1 MVALNR
7 PRDWYAACARIIQC
21 GVNDIVEEEVNET
34 RITKTGELEEPLPL
48 SRTKEDDAIAIGS
61 SKEED
66 SGTES
71 AEDYSD
77 DENEGRDAY
86 RQGGYHAVKIGDVF
100 DQRFEV
106 IEKLGWGH
114 FSTVWMVQDRT
125 INRNTTL
132 SKTQPGVLYALK
144 IQRSAAAYTE
154 AAMDEIDI
162 LNCIATESKRC
173 SAENIT
179 VSTAE
184 DRDGTL
190 TTQEIYHSHHVA
202 TLHDSFFHT
211 GTHGKHTCMVFSLL
225 GCNLL
230 SVIKAYG
237 YNGIPLKAVQKMIKG
252 IAMGLDFL
260 HRRCNI
266 IHTDLK
272 PENVLLQFPSQIDLE
287 RQDVGGDDLTQTS
300 DQESI
305 EVIYTDL
312 KPKNTTPH
320 LPSRINFEKRGGKE
334 ENTFQQSDN
343 DEALQSE
350 QVATEVT
357 HTEPKFEFPSQNDP
371 DKRHCGGDDT
381 SQTSDNESVLQ
392 SKQVTTEVMG
402 ADINPEDVPLQFQSQ
417 VEVEKQG
424 SRGNYTFQ
432 TSDNDEGLQLELEKR
447 GSRGDDASRTS
458 DDDGGLLSELV
469 KRGSIGNIVSQIS
482 DDDGVLQLELEERD
496 SRVDDASQTS
506 DDDGVSQLELEERDS
521 RVDDASQTSD
531 DNGVS
536 QLELDE
542 RGSRENDA
550 SQTTDD
556 DGLLQLELERRG
568 TRENDASQISDD
580 DGLLQLKLGK
590 RGSRDNDTSQAS
602 DDDGALQFELERRGS
617 RENDA
622 SQISDDDGLLQLE
635 LGKRGSRDN
644 YTSQT
649 SDDGGV
655 LQLELEQRGSKDND
669 TSQTSDDDGLLQLEL
684 GKRGSRDNYTSQT
697 SDDGGVLQLELE
709 QRGSKDNDTS
719 QTSDDDGLLQLE
731 LGKRGSRD
739 NYASQTSD
747 DDGLL
752 QLELGKRGS
761 KDNDASQTSD
771 GDVLLQLE
779 LGKRGSR
786 DNDASQTSD
795 DDGVLHLE
803 FEERNSRDSDAS
815 QTIDDDGLLQLE
827 LEQRGS
833 RDNGASQTSDDDG
846 LLHLEFEER
855 NSRDND
861 ASQTTDDD
869 GLLQLELEQRGSKD
883 NDASQTSDDDGV
895 FQLELEQRGSKEN
908 DVSQTLDDDGLLQ
921 LELVSIDLSTDIS
934 TDIAP
939 ESVLSQ
945 FSSQTDL
952 EERHNGGDNASQT
965 SDDDEPEKVITQ
977 VLSHIAYEKRGDKEG
992 DISQISGDD
1001 GELKVEQMNLEE
1013 LEAPLQNP
1021 TTFTEERKQIQG
1033 ISDKSR
1039 EKEEIRRLHQDKHV
1053 QDTSMPNTTITTF
1066 VLTDSKDTPQQQRGM
1081 HLIDKYGLESTST
1094 KATDDGVL
1102 NCQSH
1107 SQFIARNF
1115 KSCIVKTPELL
1126 DKVKVSRVS
1135 KTGMNAYFRLCRS
1148 ESNGR
1153 TRTGSGVAEVS
1164 FLLRAFFPEEGIAD
1178 NVSSALGRI
1187 PWERGTDKN
1196 ATKEWR
1202 CGLSI
1207 QQSGQPSVATIFK
1220 LVQHERTCMDD
1231 GLRKNWAHISDLIAE
1246 NIVGQDGTMAKIGSS
1261 RSAQAGVQ
1269 SSGLPY
1275 SLFTVKFSVLSTMVV
1290 LEFLESRIPGVA
1302 FMAYGSGESSPCL
1315 DHAIFGPYSQTICNH
1330 PLAMKIEMDSTSEGS
1345 ILAPESTVTSLF
1357 GFDLRMVKDFAAR
1370 PMIDEYGD
1378 ASFQLSGPST
1388 EKVSSWWH
1396 ALRPVH
1402 KRIKAF
1408 TGLHSSDITGMPNI
1422 TVPDVSINNDDVCGW
1437 SGVPKPEQAKEPEQI
1452 LSPTLCGLSLCMV
1465 KDPCDFMEGSKKSS
1479 EVHDLPILPPQETT
1493 VILENKSQVLD
1504 WQAKIACAA
1513 HQPDLKNI
1521 EVLQSAKT
1529 VVVDLGSACWTHKHF
1544 SDDIQTRQYRAPEV
1558 MIGGK

>member
-237 YNGIPLKAVQKMIKG
+237 YNGIPLKVVQKMVKG

-506 DDDGVSQLELEERDS
+506 DDDGVSQLELEQRDS

-590 RGSRDNDTSQAS
+590 RGSRDNDVSQAS

-622 SQISDDDGLLQLE
+622 SQI
-635 LGKRGSRDN
+635 
-644 YTSQT
+644 
-649 SDDGGV
+649 
-655 LQLELEQRGSKDND
+655 
-669 TSQTSDDDGLLQLEL
+669 
-684 GKRGSRDNYTSQT
+684 
-697 SDDGGVLQLELE
+697 
-709 QRGSKDNDTS
+709 
-719 QTSDDDGLLQLE
+719 SDDDGLLQLE

-795 DDGVLHLE
+795 DDG
-803 FEERNSRDSDAS
+803 
-815 QTIDDDGLLQLE
+815 
-827 LEQRGS
+827 
-833 RDNGASQTSDDDG
+833 

-883 NDASQTSDDDGV
+883 NDASQTSEDDGV
-895 FQLELEQRGSKEN
+895 FQLELEQRGSKES

-952 EERHNGGDNASQT
+952 EERHSGGDNASQT
-965 SDDDEPEKVITQ
+965 SDDDGPEKVITQ

-1558 MIGGK
+1558 MIGGNFDTSADMWSLGCLCFELLTGDFLFDPREGGEYDRNEDHLALIQELLGRIPKKIALDGRHSKIFFDRKGSLKHVKELKFWPLQSILHEKYHFSIRDAAEISNFILPLLRYNTKERATAYECLQHDWLRNI